1 MAKLI
6 AVTGATGQQGGAVV
20 TVMLAAGWRV
30 RGVTRD
36 PGSAKAKR
44 LAATGVEIV
53 KADFSDENSLR
64 AAFDG
69 AHAIFAMASFIDY
82 AWSGKHT
89 VDEACALEEADAL
102 RLARAAASS
111 EALEHYIFSTTPSAS
126 RLTGGKCPVP
136 HMDAKACA
144 DERIRKEIPGLARRM
159 TSLFVG
165 FYPSN
170 FVLDMFRPHE
180 VPGTNG
186 SHVLILPCSP
196 GTGVQTSGDMT
207 VTPGIWVRQILAR
220 SEKCMGKYASVQTEW
235 CTYSDM
241 AKAWGEVTGKRAA
254 FVSCSEE
261 DYVGLWGANG
271 AEFLLQLRFNAS
283 DEDWLAG
290 LGDMFVTAT
299 ELGVDEFEIGG
310 FKHALEVIKD
320 QL

>member
-30 RGVTRD
+30 RAVTRD

-53 KADFSDENSLR
+53 KADFSDEHSLR
-64 AAFDG
+64 AAFNG
-69 AHAIFAMASFIDY
+69 AHAIFAMTSFIDY

-126 RLTGGKCPVP
+126 RLTGGEYPVP
-136 HMDAKACA
+136 HMDAKARA
-144 DERIRKEIPGLARRM
+144 DERIRGELPGLAGCM

-170 FVLDMFRPHE
+170 FTLDMFRPYE
-180 VPGTNG
+180 V
-186 SHVLILPCSP
+186 
-196 GTGVQTSGDMT
+196 
-207 VTPGIWVRQILAR
+207 ILAR
-220 SEKCMGKYASVQTEW
+220 PEKCMGRYASVQTEW
-235 CTYSDM
+235 CTYTDTV
-241 AKAWGEVTGKRAA
+241 KAWGEVTGKRAA
-254 FVSCSEE
+254 LVRCSEE

-283 DEDWLAG
+283 VEDWHGG
-290 LGDMFVTAT
+290 LGEMFVTAT
-299 ELGVDEFEIGG
+299 ELGIDEVKVGG
-310 FKHALEVIKD
+310 FKHAPVVIMD

>member
-69 AHAIFAMASFIDY
+69 AHAIFAMTSFIDY

-89 VDEACALEEADAL
+89 VDEACAFEEADAL

-126 RLTGGKCPVP
+126 RLTGGKCSVP
-136 HMDAKACA
+136 HMDAKARA
-144 DERIRKEIPGLARRM
+144 DQRIRRELPGLARRM

-170 FVLDMFRPHE
+170 FVLDMFKPHE
-180 VPGTNG
+180 V
-186 SHVLILPCSP
+186 
-196 GTGVQTSGDMT
+196 TSGDMT

-220 SEKCMGKYASVQTEW
+220 SEKC
-235 CTYSDM
+235 
-241 AKAWGEVTGKRAA
+241 
-254 FVSCSEE
+254 
-261 DYVGLWGANG
+261 
-271 AEFLLQLRFNAS
+271 
-283 DEDWLAG
+283 

>member
-53 KADFSDENSLR
+53 KADFSDENSLQ

-69 AHAIFAMASFIDY
+69 AHAIFAMTSFIDY

-111 EALEHYIFSTTPSAS
+111 ETLQHYIFSTTPSAS

-136 HMDAKACA
+136 HMDAKARA
-144 DERIRKEIPGLARRM
+144 DQRIRRELPGLARRM

-170 FVLDMFRPHE
+170 FVLDMFKPHE
-180 VPGTNG
+180 V
-186 SHVLILPCSP
+186 
-196 GTGVQTSGDMT
+196 
-207 VTPGIWVRQILAR
+207 
-220 SEKCMGKYASVQTEW
+220 
-235 CTYSDM
+235 
-241 AKAWGEVTGKRAA
+241 
-254 FVSCSEE
+254 
-261 DYVGLWGANG
+261 
-271 AEFLLQLRFNAS
+271 LRFNAS
-283 DEDWLAG
+283 VEDWLEG
-290 LGDMFVTAT
+290 LGGMFVTAT

-310 FKHALEVIKD
+310 FRHALEVIKN